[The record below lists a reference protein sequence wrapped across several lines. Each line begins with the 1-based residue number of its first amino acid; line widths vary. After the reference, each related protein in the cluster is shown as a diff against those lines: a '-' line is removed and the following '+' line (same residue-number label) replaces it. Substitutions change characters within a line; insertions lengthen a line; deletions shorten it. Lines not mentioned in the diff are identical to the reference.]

1 MQQTTASTHFSVWVE
16 FQIKP
21 GAMPAFMPL
30 MLANARAS
38 LSREPGCR
46 QFDVMQ
52 PQQDKDTV
60 LLFEIYDS
68 QAAFDEHLESAHFKQ
83 FAAATAQMTVS
94 RRLLTADM
102 VAGSPGR
109 DKNSR

>member
-1 MQQTTASTHFSVWVE
+1 MQQTTPFSVWVE

-30 MLANARAS
+30 MLANAQAS

-46 QFDVMQ
+46 QFEVMQ
-52 PQQDKDTV
+52 SLQDKDTV

-68 QAAFDEHLESAHFKQ
+68 RAAFDEHLDSAHFKQ
-83 FAAATAQMTVS
+83 FAAQTAQMIVS
-94 RRLLTADM
+94 RRLLTADI
-102 VAGSPGR
+102 VPGSPGR
-109 DKNSR
+109 DKNSQ